1 MTPAPDAAPDGA
13 PLAAAPARGASGDL
27 PDARRVIAAI
37 RATWG
42 PAHLSRTGPFEVPSD
57 TTGGRRNCAAR
68 LAPVGAAFTEADL
81 AAVEALKPGAIF
93 GTLDDLEDPLATA
106 LAARGYR
113 AEGVT
118 TLMAG
123 PVAPLLADPP
133 PPVSGF
139 PHWPPSALAEDLW
152 AAQGTG
158 PDRLAVAARA
168 PDPKAAILLRASD
181 RAAGALFVALHGD
194 MAALHMVF
202 TLPARRR
209 QGVGGIG
216 LRHAARFADRHGA
229 RWIVL
234 PVESDNAPARALYRR
249 AGLTDVGGYRYWR
262 RPPAAA

>member
-1 MTPAPDAAPDGA
+1 MTPAPDAAPDAA
-13 PLAAAPARGASGDL
+13 PLAAAPANGASGDL

-42 PAHLSRTGPFEVPSD
+42 PAHLARTGPFEVPSD

-81 AAVEALKPGAIF
+81 ATVEALKPGAIF
-93 GTLDDLEDPLATA
+93 GTLDDLEEPLACA

-194 MAALHMVF
+194 MAALHMLF
-202 TLPARRR
+202 TLPEQRRR
-209 QGVGGIG
+209 GVGGIG

-262 RPPAAA
+262 RPPSEA